1 MSTDAENAEG
11 TETIEG
17 PPPVDRIEQAERF
30 RAMHEGPEPLLLPN
44 AWDAGSA
51 KLLVS
56 MGFKAIATTSSGF
69 AASLGRLDGTAVDDE
84 ALSNAAA
91 IIKVVGEV
99 PVSADLENGFGD
111 EPSVIRRTMLNALS
125 VGLSGCSIE
134 DYSGRADDPI
144 YDLKLAAERIE
155 VAASM
160 AHRGPVRMV
169 LTARAENHLHGRH
182 DLGDTIARLQAYQE
196 AGADVLYAPGLT
208 ALDDIRSVVTSV
220 DRPLNVLALPGGP
233 TVAELAEAGVRRIS
247 VGGAF
252 AFAAYGALVEAAREF
267 LDQGTYGFWER
278 TKAGRA
284 AVQEAFG

>member
-1 MSTDAENAEG
+1 MTD
-11 TETIEG
+11 TEHT
-17 PPPVDRIEQAERF
+17 PTVDRVAQAERF
-30 RAMHEGPEPLLLPN
+30 LALHDEPEPLLIPN
-44 AWDAGSA
+44 AWDGGSA

-69 AASLGRLDGTAVDDE
+69 AASLGRLDGQTVDDE
-84 ALSNAAA
+84 ALANAAA
-91 IIKVVGEV
+91 IIKTVGEV

-144 YDLKLAAERIE
+144 YDIKLATERIE

-169 LTARAENHLHGRH
+169 LTARAEDFIRGRP
-182 DLGDTIARLQAYQE
+182 DLADTIARLQAYQE

-220 DRPLNVLALPGGP
+220 DRPVNVLALPNGP

-252 AFAAYGALVEAAREF
+252 AFAAYGAMIEAARE
-267 LDQGTYGFWER
+267 LRDQGTYGYWAR
-278 TKAGRA
+278 TEIGRS
-284 AVQEAFG
+284 AVKESFGD